1 MKNAAKYLKNWFLSY
16 DLGSLSLHIRGGV
29 ALAVRPKSPDFII
42 FFAVMALLVFG
53 VVMVYSSSA
62 VSAYVNFN
70 DSYYFLKRQIIWVTL
85 GIMAMLFTLNVD
97 YHVWRKFAT
106 PIFIATLILLI
117 LVLIP
122 GLGKVVNGARRW
134 LGFGFLTFQPSEIAK
149 LSMVLFSSAS
159 LAHNQEKITMFI
171 KGLIP
176 QLLMLLLVFGLI
188 LKEPDLGTALAIGG
202 TIFIM
207 LFAAGAKL
215 LHLTSLGVVG
225 ISGIIAA
232 IILEPYRLKRI
243 LAFSDP
249 WADPLNTG
257 YHIIQSLY
265 ALGSGGLFGVGLG
278 RSREKF
284 LYLPEPH
291 TDFIFAILGEEL
303 GFIGTVTVL
312 LLFFFFAW
320 RGFKIAISAP
330 DIYGSMLA
338 AGLTTMIIMQALMNI
353 AVVTASMPVTGI
365 PLPFISFGGS
375 ALIFTLAGVGILLN
389 ISRYVITNK

>member
-1 MKNAAKYLKNWFLSY
+1 MTIK
-16 DLGSLSLHIRGGV
+16 
-29 ALAVRPKSPDFII
+29 PKSPDFIL
-42 FFAVMALLVFG
+42 FFSVVGLLG
-53 VVMVYSSSA
+53 LGIVMVYSASA
-62 VSAYVNFN
+62 VSAYVNFG
-70 DSYYFLKRQIIWVTL
+70 DSYYFLKRQLIWALLGLTALFVTMNIHYHTWRPL
-85 GIMAMLFTLNVD
+85 AKPILIGTLF
-97 YHVWRKFAT
+97 
-106 PIFIATLILLI
+106 LLV

-134 LGFGFLTFQPSEIAK
+134 LGFGSLYLQPSEIAK
-149 LSMVLFSSAS
+149 LGMVLFCADS
-159 LAHNQEKITMFI
+159 LARNQEKIKSFM
-171 KGLIP
+171 KGLVP
-176 QLLMLLLVFGLI
+176 QLIILMVVFGLI

-202 TIFIM
+202 TVFIL
-207 LFAAGAKL
+207 LFASGARIS
-215 LHLTSLGVVG
+215 HLFGLGAVGVV
-225 ISGIIAA
+225 GIIAA
-232 IILEPYRLKRI
+232 ILYEPYRLRRL

-249 WADPLNTG
+249 WADPLNSG

-265 ALGSGGLFGVGLG
+265 AIGSGGLFGVGLG

-312 LLFFFFAW
+312 LLFFLFAW
-320 RGFKIAISAP
+320 RGLRVAISAP
-330 DIYGSMLA
+330 DIYGSILA

-365 PLPFISFGGS
+365 PLPFLSFGGS

-389 ISRYVITNK
+389 ISRFVSMK

>member
-1 MKNAAKYLKNWFLSY
+1 
-16 DLGSLSLHIRGGV
+16 V
-29 ALAVRPKSPDFII
+29 VRPKSLDFIL
-42 FFAVMALLVFG
+42 FFTVITLLSFG
-53 VVMVYSSSA
+53 VIMVYSSSA

-70 DSYYFLKRQIIWVTL
+70 DSYYFFKRQIIWVTV
-85 GIMAMLFTLNVD
+85 GIIAMLFTLNID
-97 YHVWRKFAT
+97 YHVWRKLAA
-106 PIFIATLILLI
+106 PILIVTVILLI

-134 LGFGFLTFQPSEIAK
+134 LGFGSLYLQPSEIAK
-149 LSMVLFSSAS
+149 LSMVLFCSAS
-159 LAHNQEKITMFI
+159 LARHQEKITSFV
-171 KGLIP
+171 KGLVP
-176 QLLMLLLVFGLI
+176 QLIILLLVFGLI

-202 TIFIM
+202 TIFVL
-207 LFAAGAKL
+207 LFTAGAKL
-215 LHLTSLGVVG
+215 SHLISLGTVGVVG
-225 ISGIIAA
+225 VVAA
-232 IILEPYRLKRI
+232 IILEPYRLKRL
-243 LAFSDP
+243 LAFSNP
-249 WADPLNTG
+249 WADPLDTG

-303 GFIGTVTVL
+303 GFIGTITVI
-312 LLFFFFAW
+312 LLFFLFAW
-320 RGFKIAISAP
+320 RGFKVAISAP
-330 DIYGSMLA
+330 DIYGSILA
-338 AGLTTMIIMQALMNI
+338 AGLTTMIVMQALMNI

-389 ISRYVITNK
+389 ISRYVNAK

>member
-1 MKNAAKYLKNWFLSY
+1 
-16 DLGSLSLHIRGGV
+16 
-29 ALAVRPKSPDFII
+29 LAVRPKSLDSSL
-42 FFAVMALLVFG
+42 FFTVIALLSFG
-53 VVMVYSSSA
+53 VIMVYSSSA

-70 DSYYFLKRQIIWVTL
+70 DSYYFFKRQIIWVTV
-85 GIMAMLFTLNVD
+85 GIIAMLFTLNID
-97 YHVWRKFAT
+97 YHVWRKLAA
-106 PIFIATLILLI
+106 PILIVTVILLI

-134 LGFGFLTFQPSEIAK
+134 LGFGSLYLQPSEIAK
-149 LSMVLFSSAS
+149 LSMVLFCSAS
-159 LAHNQEKITMFI
+159 LARHQEKITSFV
-171 KGLIP
+171 KGLVP
-176 QLLMLLLVFGLI
+176 QLIILLLVFGLI

-202 TIFIM
+202 TIFVL
-207 LFAAGAKL
+207 LFTAGAKL
-215 LHLTSLGVVG
+215 SHLTSLGTVGVVG
-225 ISGIIAA
+225 VVAA
-232 IILEPYRLKRI
+232 IILEPYRLKRL
-243 LAFSDP
+243 LAFSNP
-249 WADPLNTG
+249 WADPLDTG

-303 GFIGTVTVL
+303 GFIGTITVI
-312 LLFFFFAW
+312 LLFFLFAW

-330 DIYGSMLA
+330 DIYGSILA
-338 AGLTTMIIMQALMNI
+338 AGLTTMIVMQALMNI

-389 ISRYVITNK
+389 ISRYVNAK

>member
-1 MKNAAKYLKNWFLSY
+1 M
-16 DLGSLSLHIRGGV
+16 
-29 ALAVRPKSPDFII
+29 AVRPKTLDLNL
-42 FFAVMALLVFG
+42 FFTVITLLSFG

-70 DSYYFLKRQIIWVTL
+70 DSYYFLKRQIIWVTM
-85 GIMAMLFTLNVD
+85 GMIAMLLTLNID
-97 YHVWRKFAT
+97 YHAWKKFGT
-106 PIFIATLILLI
+106 PILIITIILLS

-122 GLGKVVNGARRW
+122 GFGKVVNGARRR
-134 LGFGFLTFQPSEIAK
+134 LGFGSLYLQPSEIAK

-159 LAHNQEKITMFI
+159 LAGQQEKIRSFL
-171 KGLIP
+171 KGLLP
-176 QLLMLLLVFGLI
+176 QLVILLVIFGLI

-202 TIFIM
+202 TIFIL
-207 LFAAGAKL
+207 LFTAGAKL
-215 LHLTSLGVVG
+215 SHLTSLGVIGIVG
-225 ISGIIAA
+225 IVAA
-232 IILEPYRLKRI
+232 IILEPYRLKRL
-243 LAFSDP
+243 LAFSNP
-249 WADPLNTG
+249 WADPLDTG

-303 GFIGTVTVL
+303 GFIGTITVI
-312 LLFFFFAW
+312 LLFFLFAW
-320 RGFKIAISAP
+320 RGYKIAISAP
-330 DIYGSMLA
+330 DIYGSLLA
-338 AGLTTMIIMQALMNI
+338 AGLTTMIVLQALMNI

-389 ISRYVITNK
+389 ISRYVNVK

>member
-1 MKNAAKYLKNWFLSY
+1 MA
-16 DLGSLSLHIRGGV
+16 G
-29 ALAVRPKSPDFII
+29 RPKSPDFII
-42 FFAVMALLVFG
+42 FFTVAVLLGLG

-62 VSAYVNFN
+62 VSAYVNFH
-70 DSYYFLKRQIIWVTL
+70 DSYYFLKRQMIWVSL
-85 GIMAMLFTLNVD
+85 GLLTMLLTMNID
-97 YHVWRKFAT
+97 YHVWRKLAK
-106 PIFIATLILLI
+106 PIMLVTLCLLV

-134 LGFGFLTFQPSEIAK
+134 LGFGSLYLQPSEVAK
-149 LSMVLFSSAS
+149 LSMVLFCSTT
-159 LAHNQEKITMFI
+159 LARYQGEITSFF
-171 KGLIP
+171 KGIVP
-176 QLLMLLLVFGLI
+176 QLLALLVVFGLI

-202 TIFIM
+202 TVFVL
-207 LFAAGAKL
+207 LFTAGAKIS
-215 LHLTSLGVVG
+215 HLVSLGVAGV
-225 ISGIIAA
+225 SGIIAA
-232 IILEPYRLKRI
+232 IIVEPYRLKRL

-249 WADPLNTG
+249 WADPLDTG

-265 ALGSGGLFGVGLG
+265 AIGSGGLFGVGLG

-303 GFIGTVTVL
+303 GFIGTTTVI
-312 LLFFFFAW
+312 LLFFLFAW
-320 RGFKIAISAP
+320 RGFKVAISAP
-330 DIYGSMLA
+330 DIYGSLLA

-375 ALIFTLAGVGILLN
+375 ALIFTMAGVGILLN
-389 ISRYVITNK
+389 ISRYVNLK

>member
-1 MKNAAKYLKNWFLSY
+1 M
-16 DLGSLSLHIRGGV
+16 
-29 ALAVRPKSPDFII
+29 AVRPKSPDFIL
-42 FFAVMALLVFG
+42 FFAVIALLSFG

-62 VSAYVNFN
+62 VSAYVNFD
-70 DSYYFLKRQIIWVTL
+70 DSYYFLKRQLIWVTL
-85 GIMAMLFTLNVD
+85 GITVMLVTLNVD
-97 YHVWRKFAT
+97 YHVWRKFAK
-106 PIFIATLILLI
+106 PTLLLTIVLLI
-117 LVLIP
+117 LVLVP
-122 GLGKVVNGARRW
+122 GFGKVVNGARRW
-134 LGFGFLTFQPSEIAK
+134 LGFGSLYLQPSEIAK
-149 LSMVLFSSAS
+149 LSMVLYSSAS
-159 LAHNQEKITMFI
+159 LARNQEKISSFI
-171 KGLIP
+171 KGVVP
-176 QLLMLLLVFGLI
+176 QLLILLVIFGLI

-202 TIFIM
+202 TVFIL
-207 LFAAGAKL
+207 LFTAGARL
-215 LHLTSLGVVG
+215 SHLTSLGLVG
-225 ISGIIAA
+225 VTGIIAA
-232 IILEPYRLKRI
+232 IILEPYRLKRL
-243 LAFSDP
+243 LAFNDP

-303 GFIGTVTVL
+303 GFIGTVTVI
-312 LLFFFFAW
+312 LLFFLFAW

-330 DIYGSMLA
+330 DIYGSLLA

-375 ALIFTLAGVGILLN
+375 ALIFTLFGVGILLN
-389 ISRYVITNK
+389 VSRYIHDK

>member
-1 MKNAAKYLKNWFLSY
+1 LAA
-16 DLGSLSLHIRGGV
+16 
-29 ALAVRPKSPDFII
+29 RPKSPDFII
-42 FFAVMALLVFG
+42 FSAIIALLGMG
-53 VVMVYSSSA
+53 VIMVYSSSA

-70 DSYYFLKRQIIWVTL
+70 DSFYFLKRQLIWASL
-85 GIMAMLFTLNVD
+85 GIVAMLLTMNVD
-97 YHVWRKFAT
+97 YHVWRN
-106 PIFIATLILLI
+106 IAKPVLGITLLLLI

-122 GLGKVVNGARRW
+122 GFGKVVNGARRW
-134 LGFGFLTFQPSEIAK
+134 LGFGSLYLQPSEVAK
-149 LSMVLFSSAS
+149 LSMVLFSAAS
-159 LAHNQEKITMFI
+159 LTVNQEKITSFL
-171 KGLIP
+171 KGLVP
-176 QLLMLLLVFGLI
+176 QLGMMLLIFGLI
-188 LKEPDLGTALAIGG
+188 LKEPDLGTALAIAG
-202 TIFIM
+202 TVFVM
-207 LFAAGAKL
+207 LYAAGAKMS
-215 LHLTSLGVVG
+215 HLGSLGLAGVAGIVV
-225 ISGIIAA
+225 A
-232 IILEPYRLKRI
+232 ILFEPYRLKRLI
-243 LAFSDP
+243 AFSNP
-249 WADPLNTG
+249 WADPLDSG

-303 GFIGTVTVL
+303 GFIGTITVL
-312 LLFFFFAW
+312 VLFFLFAW
-320 RGFKIAISAP
+320 RGYKVAMTAP

-389 ISRYVITNK
+389 ISRYVTIK